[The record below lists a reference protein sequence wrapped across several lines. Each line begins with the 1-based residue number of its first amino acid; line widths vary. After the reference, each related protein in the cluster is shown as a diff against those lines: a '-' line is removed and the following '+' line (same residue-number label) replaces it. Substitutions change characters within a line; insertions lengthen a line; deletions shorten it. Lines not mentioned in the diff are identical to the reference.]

1 MLRKLGAASCIPA
14 LAYNPARSMNCGS
27 NAHSY
32 RNSFYGVSSGSS
44 RSACTDLLCK
54 GVDKKGAWVAPAPSL
69 GRKRPRSALQQSLA
83 ALQHI
88 MNRLVG
94 SRGVLPGRRTGWN
107 GGTRIL
113 ERGAPIWNRETGCGA
128 EGTLS

>member
-1 MLRKLGAASCIPA
+1 MLRKPGGASCIPA

-54 GVDKKGAWVAPAPSL
+54 GVDKKGCGCPRPEFREETPKKCVTAISCCTAAYNEPSSTFKGSVA
-69 GRKRPRSALQQSLA
+69 
-83 ALQHI
+83 
-88 MNRLVG
+88 
-94 SRGVLPGRRTGWN
+94 RTVD
-107 GGTRIL
+107 RV
-113 ERGAPIWNRETGCGA
+113 ERGHQD
-128 EGTLS
+128 S